1 MTKYLCL
8 HYHRYLKLQLRT
20 NKVYFQTSQ
29 TSTAQKTFPEFSAQV
44 RSVLKEF
51 GGQMFCKLN
60 WSSPQDAV
68 WIGLN
73 KSLKCTNISQMY
85 LLLKSSDFVT
95 HDLTMPF
102 KHCEDYNEQTENT
115 EENKI
120 KYCLVLRE
128 WMDINPGIGMYLII

>member
-1 MTKYLCL
+1 
-8 HYHRYLKLQLRT
+8 
-20 NKVYFQTSQ
+20 
-29 TSTAQKTFPEFSAQV
+29 
-44 RSVLKEF
+44 
-51 GGQMFCKLN
+51 
-60 WSSPQDAV
+60 
-68 WIGLN
+68 
-73 KSLKCTNISQMY
+73 MY

-128 WMDINPGIGMYLII
+128 WMDINPGIGMYLIIKALFFFLFKPTVLSQGLSYK